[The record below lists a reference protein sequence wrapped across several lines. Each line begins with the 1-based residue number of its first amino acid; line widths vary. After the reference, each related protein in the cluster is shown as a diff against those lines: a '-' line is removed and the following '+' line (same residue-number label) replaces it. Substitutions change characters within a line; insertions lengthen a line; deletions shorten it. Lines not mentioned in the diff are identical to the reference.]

1 MTYLSDR
8 TKRRLILRST
18 ALLPKPWRI
27 ASRYRLLAEL
37 ELGKARRGDIF
48 IIGYPK
54 SGNTWLRTMISRAYR
69 VKYDLPDNL
78 VLKTDEL
85 ANADPRVPRFCVT
98 NGHLTYERE
107 VRKAFTDPASAEAFA
122 GRPLIFLL
130 RHPCD
135 VAVSWYIQFTKR
147 ISPGKRELINDSL
160 EHPVDHRTIS
170 AWDFVTHRELGLPTI
185 IDFMNQWEPI
195 VRGLPR
201 HLLVRYEEL
210 RESPR
215 ETLLRVV
222 DFAGMELAE
231 KEIEAAV
238 EFGRFENLQK
248 LERSGFFTQGG
259 MSLRKAGDSGAYK
272 VRRGKIHG
280 YRDDFSAAE
289 VAQLEALVA
298 ANLSPSLGYRAAAD
312 TATQVAGSES

>member
-1 MTYLSDR
+1 MEYLSDR
-8 TKRRLILRST
+8 SKRRLILRST
-18 ALLPKPWRI
+18 AVLPKPWRI
-27 ASRYRLLAEL
+27 ASRYRLLAQL

-69 VKYDLPDNL
+69 VKYGLPDNL

-85 ANADPRVPRFCVT
+85 ANADPRIPRFYVT

-107 VRKAFTDPASAEAFA
+107 VRNAFADASASQAFA
-122 GRPLIFLL
+122 DCPLIFLL

-147 ISPGKRELINDSL
+147 ISPAKRELINASL
-160 EHPVDHRTIS
+160 THPVDHRTIS
-170 AWDFVTHRELGLPTI
+170 RWDFVTHREIGLPTI

-195 VRGLPR
+195 VRALPR
-201 HLLVRYEEL
+201 HMIVSYEEL
-210 RESPR
+210 REAPR
-215 ETLLRVV
+215 ATLQRVV
-222 DFAGMELAE
+222 DFAGMELGE
-231 KEIEAAV
+231 QEIEAAV
-238 EFGRFENLQK
+238 EFGRFENLQS

-259 MSLRKAGDSGAYK
+259 MSLRKAGDSRAYK

-280 YRDDFSAAE
+280 YRDDFTPAE
-289 VAQLEALVA
+289 AAQLDALVA
-298 ANLSPSLGYRAAAD
+298 ANLSPTLGYRAAA
-312 TATQVAGSES
+312 ASASQAVGSET